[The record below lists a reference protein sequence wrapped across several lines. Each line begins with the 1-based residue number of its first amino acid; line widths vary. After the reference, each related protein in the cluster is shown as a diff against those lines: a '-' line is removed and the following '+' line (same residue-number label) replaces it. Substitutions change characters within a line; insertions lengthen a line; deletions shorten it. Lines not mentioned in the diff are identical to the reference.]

1 MDLPRVMLW
10 SICIGMLVLPAGCG
24 GGEDPESTPTA
35 RSTPRP
41 RSTNGFAE
49 LRFNG
54 TPAGDTPF
62 DARPGEEVE
71 FVVGGFGPGSTLVV
85 AFDNEYKN
93 QIQNITFPATG
104 PATGKV
110 TLPEGGAGVHKLIFD
125 GVVSNGVGITQVIYV
140 RYPGRPVGGG
150 SYRTYLCCFELP
162 ADSEKRDEAVLLYEG
177 IEMYSPY
184 VDRDGGVL
192 VELPVIIP
200 RSEGETFS
208 IQVRNNRT
216 GETLTEEIKPL
227 PSPKP

>member
-1 MDLPRVMLW
+1 MDLPRVMVS
-10 SICIGMLVLPAGCG
+10 SICIGMLVLLAGCG
-24 GGEDPESTPTA
+24 GGQDPESTSAA

-41 RSTNGFAE
+41 RSTYGFAE

-62 DARPGEEVE
+62 DAKPGEEIE
-71 FVVGGFGPGSTLVV
+71 FVVGGFEPGSTLVV
-85 AFDNEYKN
+85 HFDNEFKN
-93 QIQNITFPATG
+93 QIQNFTTPATG

-110 TLPEGGAGVHKLIFD
+110 TLPEGGAGVHKLIFK
-125 GVVSNGVGITQVIYV
+125 GVVSNLAGNTRVIYV

-162 ADSEKRDEAVLLYEG
+162 ADSEKRDEAIILYEG
-177 IEMYSPY
+177 AEMYSPY

-200 RSEGETFS
+200 RSEGQTFS
-208 IQVRNNRT
+208 IEVRNNRT

-227 PSPKP
+227 PSPQP